1 MIHLNGDF
9 NLEEE
14 VVGVTATIFYSK
26 AIKSYIKNMQ
36 TINRTKFFTELPE
49 LRGKPQIVFLL
60 DKLDN
65 STVIDSLAKY
75 AYVLATIQHETAG
88 TFKPIKEIG
97 SYNYFKYLIGKL
109 GILNLEEANKYKG
122 KGYVQITG
130 KTNYKKFGELLG
142 IDLLGEPDLALDPEI
157 SWQILEIGMSKGLFT
172 GKALKDYIEDTNID
186 FVGARKIINGKDRA
200 QNIAQ
205 LARKF
210 FNALSYNSEA

>member
-1 MIHLNGDF
+1 
-9 NLEEE
+9 
-14 VVGVTATIFYSK
+14 
-26 AIKSYIKNMQ
+26 MQ
-36 TINRTKFFTELPE
+36 TINRTRFYTELPE
-49 LRGKPQIVFLL
+49 LRGKPQVDFLL

-65 STVIDSLAKY
+65 SIVIDSLAKY

-142 IDLLGEPDLALDPEI
+142 IDLLGDSDLALDPEI
-157 SWQILEIGMSKGLFT
+157 SWQILEIGMSRGLFT
-172 GKALKDYIEDTNID
+172 GKALKDYIEDSTID
-186 FVGARKIINGKDRA
+186 FVGARKIINGKDKA
-200 QNIAQ
+200 QHIAQ
-205 LARKF
+205 IARKF
-210 FNALSYNSEA
+210 FNALSYNPEG